1 MHTCTTCVRSQ
12 VLNFAVKLALRQTD
26 NAGVQSL
33 ASFVL
38 EMARFDLSHDLRD
51 RARFM
56 TAMLGLATADEGVD
70 EAALLALNAKAG
82 QVRDFAH
89 NRFLDGGSCHVSRV
103 LRTWAGRERRHPSLP
118 CLVSKLP

>member
-1 MHTCTTCVRSQ
+1 MCRLGLFLNVSPSTMCVCVQ
-12 VLNFAVKLALRQTD
+12 VLNFAVKLALRRPD
-26 NAGVQSL
+26 DARVQSL

-51 RARFM
+51 RARLM

-82 QVRDFAH
+82 QV
-89 NRFLDGGSCHVSRV
+89 SRC
-103 LRTWAGRERRHPSLP
+103 RR
-118 CLVSKLP
+118 